1 MDIDERCKKD
11 IVDYD
16 PDGLVLIDFPGFNLK
31 IAKFCKRNNI
41 KVDYYIPP
49 KTWAWNSKRNII
61 LKKNINSIYSI
72 LPFEKN
78 YFMGEDI
85 DINYI
90 GNPLV
95 HRIKKNKLKYSKLA
109 NVLKELS
116 FLRKLMEKHQIEIT
130 DDLFTQ
136 LKEINLTL
144 WNIED
149 QIRIKEK
156 NKEFDNTFIELARSV
171 YFKNDKR
178 AEIKKRINQL
188 SNSEITEEKSY
199 AEY

>member
-1 MDIDERCKKD
+1 MKNSSIKK
-11 IVDYD
+11 IINAPISIGELVD
-16 PDGLVLIDFPGFNLK
+16 K
-31 IAKFCKRNNI
+31 I
-41 KVDYYIPP
+41 
-49 KTWAWNSKRNII
+49 TI
-61 LKKNINSIYSI
+61 L
-72 LPFEKN
+72 E
-78 YFMGEDI
+78 
-85 DINYI
+85 
-90 GNPLV
+90 
-95 HRIKKNKLKYSKLA
+95 IKKNKFQNSKLE

-130 DDLFTQ
+130 DNLFTQ

-156 NKEFDNTFIELARSV
+156 NKEFDNIFIELARSV

>member
-1 MDIDERCKKD
+1 MKNSPIKKK
-11 IVDYD
+11 IINAPISIGELVD
-16 PDGLVLIDFPGFNLK
+16 K
-31 IAKFCKRNNI
+31 ITILEI
-41 KVDYYIPP
+41 KKI
-49 KTWAWNSKRNII
+49 KLQNSK
-61 LKKNINSIYSI
+61 L
-72 LPFEKN
+72 E
-78 YFMGEDI
+78 
-85 DINYI
+85 
-90 GNPLV
+90 
-95 HRIKKNKLKYSKLA
+95 

-116 FLRKLMEKHQIEIT
+116 FLRKLMEKYQIEIT

-156 NKEFDNTFIELARSV
+156 NKEFDNIFIELARSV

>member
-1 MDIDERCKKD
+1 MKNSSIKK
-11 IVDYD
+11 IINAPISIGELVD
-16 PDGLVLIDFPGFNLK
+16 K
-31 IAKFCKRNNI
+31 I
-41 KVDYYIPP
+41 
-49 KTWAWNSKRNII
+49 TI
-61 LKKNINSIYSI
+61 L
-72 LPFEKN
+72 E
-78 YFMGEDI
+78 
-85 DINYI
+85 
-90 GNPLV
+90 
-95 HRIKKNKLKYSKLA
+95 IKKNKLQNSKLE

-130 DDLFTQ
+130 DNLFTQ
-136 LKEINLTL
+136 LKEINLKL

-156 NKEFDNTFIELARSV
+156 NKEFDNIFIELARSV

>member
-1 MDIDERCKKD
+1 MKNSSIKK
-11 IVDYD
+11 IINAPISIGELVD
-16 PDGLVLIDFPGFNLK
+16 K
-31 IAKFCKRNNI
+31 ITILEI
-41 KVDYYIPP
+41 KKI
-49 KTWAWNSKRNII
+49 KLQNSK
-61 LKKNINSIYSI
+61 L
-72 LPFEKN
+72 E
-78 YFMGEDI
+78 
-85 DINYI
+85 
-90 GNPLV
+90 
-95 HRIKKNKLKYSKLA
+95 

-116 FLRKLMEKHQIEIT
+116 FLRKLMEKYQIEIA

-156 NKEFDNTFIELARSV
+156 NKEFDNIFIELARSV

>member
-1 MDIDERCKKD
+1 MKNSSIKKK
-11 IVDYD
+11 IINAPISIGELVD
-16 PDGLVLIDFPGFNLK
+16 K
-31 IAKFCKRNNI
+31 I
-41 KVDYYIPP
+41 
-49 KTWAWNSKRNII
+49 TI
-61 LKKNINSIYSI
+61 L
-72 LPFEKN
+72 E
-78 YFMGEDI
+78 
-85 DINYI
+85 
-90 GNPLV
+90 
-95 HRIKKNKLKYSKLA
+95 IKKNKLQNSKLE

-116 FLRKLMEKHQIEIT
+116 FLRKLMAKHQIEIT

-156 NKEFDNTFIELARSV
+156 NKEFDNIFIELARSV

-178 AEIKKRINQL
+178 SEIKKRINRL

>member
-1 MDIDERCKKD
+1 MKNSSIKKK
-11 IVDYD
+11 IINAPISIGELVD
-16 PDGLVLIDFPGFNLK
+16 K
-31 IAKFCKRNNI
+31 I
-41 KVDYYIPP
+41 
-49 KTWAWNSKRNII
+49 TI
-61 LKKNINSIYSI
+61 L
-72 LPFEKN
+72 E
-78 YFMGEDI
+78 
-85 DINYI
+85 
-90 GNPLV
+90 
-95 HRIKKNKLKYSKLA
+95 IKKNKLQNSKLE

-116 FLRKLMEKHQIEIT
+116 FLRKLMEKNQIEIT

-156 NKEFDNTFIELARSV
+156 NKEFDNIFIELARSV

-178 AEIKKRINQL
+178 AEIKKRINRL

>member
-1 MDIDERCKKD
+1 MKNSSIKKK
-11 IVDYD
+11 IINAPISIGELVD
-16 PDGLVLIDFPGFNLK
+16 K
-31 IAKFCKRNNI
+31 I
-41 KVDYYIPP
+41 
-49 KTWAWNSKRNII
+49 TI
-61 LKKNINSIYSI
+61 L
-72 LPFEKN
+72 E
-78 YFMGEDI
+78 
-85 DINYI
+85 
-90 GNPLV
+90 
-95 HRIKKNKLKYSKLA
+95 IKKNKLQNSKLE

-156 NKEFDNTFIELARSV
+156 NKEFDNIFIELARSV

-178 AEIKKRINQL
+178 AEIKKSINLL
-188 SNSEITEEKSY
+188 SNSEITEEKFYS
-199 AEY
+199 EY

>member
-1 MDIDERCKKD
+1 MKNSSIKKK
-11 IVDYD
+11 IINAPISIGELVD
-16 PDGLVLIDFPGFNLK
+16 K
-31 IAKFCKRNNI
+31 I
-41 KVDYYIPP
+41 
-49 KTWAWNSKRNII
+49 TI
-61 LKKNINSIYSI
+61 L
-72 LPFEKN
+72 E
-78 YFMGEDI
+78 
-85 DINYI
+85 
-90 GNPLV
+90 
-95 HRIKKNKLKYSKLA
+95 IKKNKFQNSKLE

-116 FLRKLMEKHQIEIT
+116 FLRKLIAKHQIEIT

-156 NKEFDNTFIELARSV
+156 NKEFDNIFIELARSV

-178 AEIKKRINQL
+178 AEIKKRINRL
-188 SNSEITEEKSY
+188 SNSEISEEKSY

>member
-1 MDIDERCKKD
+1 MKNSPIKKK
-11 IVDYD
+11 IINAPISIGELVD
-16 PDGLVLIDFPGFNLK
+16 K
-31 IAKFCKRNNI
+31 ITILEI
-41 KVDYYIPP
+41 KKI
-49 KTWAWNSKRNII
+49 KLQNSK
-61 LKKNINSIYSI
+61 L
-72 LPFEKN
+72 E
-78 YFMGEDI
+78 
-85 DINYI
+85 
-90 GNPLV
+90 
-95 HRIKKNKLKYSKLA
+95 

-116 FLRKLMEKHQIEIT
+116 YLRRLMKKNKIEIT

-149 QIRIKEK
+149 QLRIKEK
-156 NKEFDNTFIELARSV
+156 NKEFDNIFIELARSV

>member
-1 MDIDERCKKD
+1 MKNSPIKKK
-11 IVDYD
+11 IINAPISIGELVD
-16 PDGLVLIDFPGFNLK
+16 K
-31 IAKFCKRNNI
+31 I
-41 KVDYYIPP
+41 
-49 KTWAWNSKRNII
+49 TI
-61 LKKNINSIYSI
+61 L
-72 LPFEKN
+72 E
-78 YFMGEDI
+78 
-85 DINYI
+85 
-90 GNPLV
+90 
-95 HRIKKNKLKYSKLA
+95 IKKNKLQNSKLE

-156 NKEFDNTFIELARSV
+156 NKEFDNIFIELARSV

-178 AEIKKRINQL
+178 AEIKKSINRL
-188 SNSEITEEKSY
+188 SNSEITEEKFYSKY
-199 AEY
+199 

>member
-1 MDIDERCKKD
+1 MKNSSIKKK
-11 IVDYD
+11 IINAPISIGELVD
-16 PDGLVLIDFPGFNLK
+16 K
-31 IAKFCKRNNI
+31 I
-41 KVDYYIPP
+41 
-49 KTWAWNSKRNII
+49 TI
-61 LKKNINSIYSI
+61 L
-72 LPFEKN
+72 E
-78 YFMGEDI
+78 
-85 DINYI
+85 
-90 GNPLV
+90 
-95 HRIKKNKLKYSKLA
+95 IKKNKLQNSKLE

-116 FLRKLMEKHQIEIT
+116 FLRKLMEKNQIEIT

-156 NKEFDNTFIELARSV
+156 NKEFDNIFIELARSV
-171 YFKNDKR
+171 YFTNDKR
-178 AEIKKRINQL
+178 SEIKKRINRL

>member
-1 MDIDERCKKD
+1 MKNSSIKKKV
-11 IVDYD
+11 INA
-16 PDGLVLIDFPGFNLK
+16 PISIGELIDK
-31 IAKFCKRNNI
+31 I
-41 KVDYYIPP
+41 
-49 KTWAWNSKRNII
+49 TI
-61 LKKNINSIYSI
+61 L
-72 LPFEKN
+72 E
-78 YFMGEDI
+78 
-85 DINYI
+85 
-90 GNPLV
+90 
-95 HRIKKNKLKYSKLA
+95 IKKNKLQNSKLE

-156 NKEFDNTFIELARSV
+156 NKEFDNIFIELARSV
-171 YFKNDKR
+171 YFTNDKR
-178 AEIKKRINQL
+178 SEIKKRINRL

>member
-1 MDIDERCKKD
+1 MKNSSIKKK
-11 IVDYD
+11 IINAPISIGELVD
-16 PDGLVLIDFPGFNLK
+16 K
-31 IAKFCKRNNI
+31 I
-41 KVDYYIPP
+41 
-49 KTWAWNSKRNII
+49 TI
-61 LKKNINSIYSI
+61 L
-72 LPFEKN
+72 E
-78 YFMGEDI
+78 
-85 DINYI
+85 
-90 GNPLV
+90 
-95 HRIKKNKLKYSKLA
+95 IKKNKFKNSKLE

-116 FLRKLMEKHQIEIT
+116 FLRKLIEKHQIEIT
-130 DDLFTQ
+130 DNLFTQ
-136 LKEINLTL
+136 LKEINLKL

-156 NKEFDNTFIELARSV
+156 NKEFDNIFIELARSV